1 MIPSPQLYFSSAAMA
16 DLSPSPLEL
25 RKHTG
30 HGVRQTLSQASPQNK
45 ATCPNCSSSFV
56 FYILDLATVWSIVR
70 PSKIVHLV
78 WIYLPLFKGAGEK
91 NLVCVCACA
100 HAAGKSEPFLS
111 IQEVTQWVRAEC
123 GVDSLVFKCKSLVL
137 TICGTWGKLLNLSM
151 LRYPH
156 K

>member
-1 MIPSPQLYFSSAAMA
+1 MA

-30 HGVRQTLSQASPQNK
+30 HSSWQTLSQASPQNK
-45 ATCPNCSSSFV
+45 ATCPNCFSSFV

-91 NLVCVCACA
+91 NLVCVCVCVRARVCA
-100 HAAGKSEPFLS
+100 RARAHVAGKSEPFLS